1 MKTITKD
8 NLFVMLRNLVDDDF
22 QHGETYSGE
31 PVSITLMDSNDNINN
46 DINVS
51 LLKNDDEL
59 QLVVRFVNTDVD
71 DAHGWVED
79 LLTQLKLENCCEITD
94 EGDYGEN
101 IITAIFVMDDFAE
114 NNGNK
119 EIIDIGVNAGM
130 SVNTNANVNV
140 NVDDGENKDE
150 ISAAEDILK
159 SVIDS
164 SDININNENDENEND
179 ENDDINDDNEEEND
193 NIDNNEEKEEID
205 LSSDKNEIN
214 SSSDQLLIEQMK
226 QHMSKINPNI
236 NMYSYLSEEKSKEAE
251 EESDEE
257 KNESEE
263 EKEEETNNIIIASN
277 EKIIITSNNNNNDD
291 NDENDVLKN
300 NVLKND
306 ALKTDV
312 SPQIQT
318 QVNTVIKKPRKKAN
332 VTLTQAKQISIA
344 NNVLN
349 SNNTTAGVSLK
360 GYSNRV
366 STVAADGR
374 VISAASQVK
383 EMLDEVTSSNTMTAA
398 LLVNLQ
404 DVILC
409 KREMKLSY
417 PLLMKVNPNLT
428 YKEQASFA
436 GKKRYGK
443 RIVNF
448 CGQDFYVTNHIF
460 AGNVSRI
467 RTYLENNN
475 LIKATAN
482 SLKVAPEIAKQQ
494 AIQNLINQKVTS
506 SKPTVLTATQ
516 NMSNKVNTNV

>member
-101 IITAIFVMDDFAE
+101 IITAIFVMDDFVE

-140 NVDDGENKDE
+140 NDGENKDE

-179 ENDDINDDNEEEND
+179 ENDDINDDNEEKND

-236 NMYSYLSEEKSKEAE
+236 NMYSYLSEEKNKEE
-251 EESDEE
+251 EE
-257 KNESEE
+257 KNENKE
-263 EKEEETNNIIIASN
+263 EKEKEANNIIIASN
-277 EKIIITSNNNNNDD
+277 EKIIITPNNNNDD
-291 NDENDVLKN
+291 DEN

-306 ALKTDV
+306 VLKTDV
-312 SPQIQT
+312 SPQAQTQT

-383 EMLDEVTSSNTMTAA
+383 EMLDEITSSNTMTAA

-475 LIKATAN
+475 LIKTTAN
-482 SLKVAPEIAKQQ
+482 SLKVVPEIAKQQ

>member
-31 PVSITLMDSNDNINN
+31 PVSITLMDSNDNVNN
-46 DINVS
+46 DINIS

-101 IITAIFVMDDFAE
+101 IITAIFVMDDFVE
-114 NNGNK
+114 GNDNK
-119 EIIDIGVNAGM
+119 EIIDVGVNAGM
-130 SVNTNANVNV
+130 NVNANTNVNVNTNAN
-140 NVDDGENKDE
+140 DSENKDE

-164 SDININNENDENEND
+164 SDIDISTDNEND
-179 ENDDINDDNEEEND
+179 ENDNDNDSDNEEEND
-193 NIDNNEEKEEID
+193 NIDNSEEEKEEID

-236 NMYSYLSEEKSKEAE
+236 NMYSYLSEEKNKEENE
-251 EESDEE
+251 E
-257 KNESEE
+257 N

-277 EKIIITSNNNNNDD
+277 EKIIITPNNNSDD
-291 NDENDVLKN
+291 EN

-306 ALKTDV
+306 ALKTEV
-312 SPQIQT
+312 SPQTQA
-318 QVNTVIKKPRKKAN
+318 QVNTVIKKPRKKATTNN

-366 STVAADGR
+366 STVASDGR

-383 EMLDEVTSSNTMTAA
+383 EMLDEITSSNTMTAA

-482 SLKVAPEIAKQQ
+482 SPKVTPEIAKQQ
-494 AIQNLINQKVTS
+494 AIQDLINQKVTS

-516 NMSNKVNTNV
+516 NISNKINTNV